1 MSCCSA
7 FSSFSSLESSAF
19 NSGPESSGRDVTST
33 YPRASIHRPLCK
45 WSIFVS
51 ILSSKS
57 IPMSF
62 DTRKKNSVHIFLS
75 VFIIVCVF
83 HDEVVHTLISK
94 ISDKSQKVHVT
105 PICIY
110 IYIQDIASVLFG
122 QGEGDP
128 VSQSIPFDW
137 FSFCYFLF
145 PCFNPLEFRSGHIQF
160 GIIVPFL

>member
-110 IYIQDIASVLFG
+110 IYTGHCLRTIRTRWRWPCKPID
-122 QGEGDP
+122 
-128 VSQSIPFDW
+128 SIWLIFILL
-137 FSFCYFLF
+137 FSFSLF
-145 PCFNPLEFRSGHIQF
+145 
-160 GIIVPFL
+160 